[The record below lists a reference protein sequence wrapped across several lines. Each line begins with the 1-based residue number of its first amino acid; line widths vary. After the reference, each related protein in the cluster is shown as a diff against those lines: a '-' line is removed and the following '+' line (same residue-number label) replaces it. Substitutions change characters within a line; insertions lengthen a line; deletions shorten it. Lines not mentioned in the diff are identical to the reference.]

1 MTFRIKIVVK
11 MKNSWFIILVC
22 MIALTLPSCKK
33 GNPKVIIKGDISNL
47 EVPYVLATHFSAD
60 TFAIDTIKVSGK
72 GHFRYAVPIDTLTSF
87 TLYFNNFNS
96 STVVFADKGQK
107 ITLTGD
113 ADLPDLI
120 QVKGNEIN
128 EDLSIFKKENSALL
142 EQRSQIINNS
152 KKDEKREK
160 VIGVL
165 NEADKIA
172 KINSLNHELMQRAE
186 TFIKANPEKMA
197 SVILINEFF
206 RDNENPQ
213 SLERA
218 LGYLK
223 GNALESPLAA
233 DLKIYLE
240 ELKQSAEGAY
250 IPYFQLTDL
259 QNKTILSSDFKGK
272 YLLISFLSA
281 GDNESREAIR
291 ILKKEYKQL
300 NKDSVKFM
308 SIYIDS
314 DVYPISAIK
323 NDSIPWTTVAEK
335 KSWASDIVKTFH
347 VEFVPYNILI
357 TPDGKIK
364 NRNISAIDI
373 SKSIKEEVK
382 SN

>member
-1 MTFRIKIVVK
+1 
-11 MKNSWFIILVC
+11 
-22 MIALTLPSCKK
+22 
-33 GNPKVIIKGDISNL
+33 
-47 EVPYVLATHFSAD
+47 
-60 TFAIDTIKVSGK
+60 
-72 GHFRYAVPIDTLTSF
+72 
-87 TLYFNNFNS
+87 
-96 STVVFADKGQK
+96 
-107 ITLTGD
+107 
-113 ADLPDLI
+113 
-120 QVKGNEIN
+120 
-128 EDLSIFKKENSALL
+128 
-142 EQRSQIINNS
+142 
-152 KKDEKREK
+152 
-160 VIGVL
+160 L

-186 TFIKANPEKMA
+186 AFIKANPEKMA

-223 GNALESPLAA
+223 GNALESPLAV

-281 GDNESREAIR
+281 GDSESREVIK
-291 ILKKEYKQL
+291 ILKKEYEQL

-308 SIYIDS
+308 SVFIDS
-314 DVYPISAIK
+314 DIYPISTIK

-373 SKSIKEEVK
+373 SKSLKEEGK

>member
-1 MTFRIKIVVK
+1 
-11 MKNSWFIILVC
+11 
-22 MIALTLPSCKK
+22 MIFLTLPSCKK
-33 GNPKVIIKGDISNL
+33 GKPKVIIKGDISNL

-60 TFAIDTIKVSGK
+60 TLAIDTIKVSGK
-72 GHFRYAVPIDTLTSF
+72 GHFRYVIPIDTLTSF
-87 TLYFNNFNS
+87 TLYFNNFNT

-107 ITLTGD
+107 IMLNGD
-113 ADLPDLI
+113 ANLPDLI

-142 EQRSQIINNS
+142 EQRSQIVNNS
-152 KKDEKREK
+152 KKDAKTNK
-160 VIGVL
+160 VVGVL

-186 TFIKANPEKMA
+186 AFIKANPEKMA

-223 GNALESPLAA
+223 GNALESPLAV

-281 GDNESREAIR
+281 GDSESREVIK
-291 ILKKEYKQL
+291 ILKKEYEQL

-308 SIYIDS
+308 SVFIDS
-314 DVYPISAIK
+314 DIYPISTIK

-373 SKSIKEEVK
+373 SKSLKEEGK